1 MSPWLLERDDGRCGK
16 HRQIL
21 RHLNAAR
28 QIDAG
33 TQARVLSELLGHRD
47 SQSLSAYVRIATQ
60 PCARVLAR
68 YLRHDR
74 PSHTLTRHVFVRMK
88 SLAAGPAMNTKVTA
102 ESLAIGR
109 RVLHRVTATAARRQR
124 SHRPHLPR
132 CTDVAVQVRRRS
144 RGRGVASLPLSDLDA
159 DAVTRFLDH
168 IELERSNSPA
178 TRNRRRAA
186 IRGFFKHLLRND
198 LTHSLQYTRVLAI
211 PARKKMRQRPA
222 TYLEAQDS
230 RLIVSRQA
238 RPAHRDGW
246 RDYTLLLFLYNCE
259 PVSAKLPACAG
270 TTCTWSLRARFACV
284 GKGKEE
290 RLLPLWTETANA
302 LHRLRA
308 ASHSAL
314 ITMRVFQPAR
324 PADDA
329 RRDRL
334 CTYQACGFGSS
345 NQPSAAAQA
354 HHTSR
359 AAAQLRRRAA
369 TVRDRCHGDPRLHRP
384 CKCRH
389 DGSLH
394 HDQPADEARRHAG
407 VLEEGGH

>member
-109 RVLHRVTATAARRQR
+109 RVLHRVPATAARRQR

-211 PARKKMRQRPA
+211 PARKKMRQRPCHLPRSA
-222 TYLEAQDS
+222 GQPPDHQQAGQTGAPRWLA
-230 RLIVSRQA
+230 RLHAAAVPLQ
-238 RPAHRDGW
+238 
-246 RDYTLLLFLYNCE
+246 
-259 PVSAKLPACAG
+259 
-270 TTCTWSLRARFACV
+270 LRACV
-284 GKGKEE
+284 GEVAGM
-290 RLLPLWTETANA
+290 RWND
-302 LHRLRA
+302 LHLVAPRQVRLRG
-308 ASHSAL
+308 
-314 ITMRVFQPAR
+314 QG
-324 PADDA
+324 
-329 RRDRL
+329 
-334 CTYQACGFGSS
+334 QE
-345 NQPSAAAQA
+345 
-354 HHTSR
+354 R
-359 AAAQLRRRAA
+359 APAA
-369 TVRDRCHGDPRLHRP
+369 TVDGDCQRTAP
-384 CKCRH
+384 
-389 DGSLH
+389 S
-394 HDQPADEARRHAG
+394 
-407 VLEEGGH
+407 